1 MIEEKPDQLS
11 ARLAGLRERFQ
22 LRLLLKP
29 YQRAKPK
36 NSSAG
41 EA

>member
-1 MIEEKPDQLS
+1 MIEEKLDQLS
-11 ARLAGLRERFQ
+11 VRLAGLRERLQ
-22 LRLLLKP
+22 LRLMLKP
-29 YQRAKPK
+29 SQRAKPK